1 MRAALASIVEG
12 GHVLHVHGIDQH
24 AIFLHQQAQNLEL
37 PTAGCR
43 VDCDADRLS
52 MNAAARSLPM
62 VVLALV
68 FDRLLQRRKAE
79 PLGTF
84 SKSQCPDVIFF
95 IHLFTAA
102 MAEGRALSQSRKKL
116 VPSCF

>member
-1 MRAALASIVEG
+1 
-12 GHVLHVHGIDQH
+12 
-24 AIFLHQQAQNLEL
+24 
-37 PTAGCR
+37 
-43 VDCDADRLS
+43 LS

-84 SKSQCPDVIFF
+84 SKSQCPHVIFF
-95 IHLFTAA
+95 YSFIQCCN
-102 MAEGRALSQSRKKL
+102 GRRQS
-116 VPSCF
+116 P

>member
-1 MRAALASIVEG
+1 
-12 GHVLHVHGIDQH
+12 
-24 AIFLHQQAQNLEL
+24 
-37 PTAGCR
+37 
-43 VDCDADRLS
+43 LS

-95 IHLFTAA
+95 LFIYSLLQWRK
-102 MAEGRALSQSRKKL
+102 AEPL
-116 VPSCF
+116 VKVAKS